1 MDSPSPPILPV
12 ISAMAPNGC
21 RCLDHG
27 VLPTSSRSSGSRQGV
42 ASVASSDLV
51 RRSDLQTSSRS
62 GYDNEVIRKI
72 SGRVRVLQTRVLV
85 EDIQRPLPD
94 IGFDPSDRLSLFDGI
109 SIQSLLEF
117 KLAGSKLGIELGKAN
132 LASLHS
138 FVHLL
143 APVGKA
149 LHRGGNEA
157 PYQIGLLAH
166 HVYARCNSVVQ
177 YVDPIVGKQQRVD
190 RIALV
195 LDREPRGVIVAEN
208 CVDLPSDKRLDEY
221 TGVKSFLLNLIF
233 FSAVQQDEQ
242 LIH

>member
-21 RCLDHG
+21 RCLDHAF
-27 VLPTSSRSSGSRQGV
+27 LLRLSRSSVSRQGV
-42 ASVASSDLV
+42 ASVASSDLL

-85 EDIQRPLPD
+85 EDIQRLLPD

-109 SIQSLLEF
+109 SIQSLLELE
-117 KLAGSKLGIELGKAN
+117 LAGRKLGIELRKAN
-132 LASLHS
+132 LAGLHS
-138 FVHLL
+138 FVHVL

-149 LHRGGNEA
+149 LHSGGNEA
-157 PYQIGLLAH
+157 PYQVGLPVH
-166 HVYARCNSVVQ
+166 YVYAGCNSVVE
-177 YVDPIVGKQQRVD
+177 YVDPIVGKQQRVNLV
-190 RIALV
+190 ALV

-208 CVDLPSDKRLDEY
+208 CVDLPGDKRLDEY
-221 TGVKSFLLNLIF
+221 TGVKSLLLDF
-233 FSAVQQDEQ
+233 RYVEAGRRDET
-242 LIH
+242 